1 MHREPGCMLPLSREA
16 PVRLFILKWTPV
28 VIGIS
33 CALLQLGILAAMKRK
48 NLRRQFPVFFSY
60 NTYVIAAVL
69 ISMVPYFFCCQ
80 PPGGGPV
87 GALRTLLYYVP
98 DVLSVVLIGFE
109 FALMY
114 EIFVAALKPYSALID
129 LGKMLFR
136 WAGVFLL
143 IAAALTALATA
154 VPEGNRLPI
163 AIQLLERSMRL
174 MECGLLLLFLLFER
188 KLGLSWR
195 SSSMSIAIGL
205 GTTAAS
211 GLAVAF
217 LQNRFPAAAVG
228 LGIVE
233 NLSYLGAVVFW
244 FACFRMPAPECKN
257 VLDSPSRLIFQRWNE
272 ALLAHSSSRGE
283 FALATSAMDSFLPG
297 VEQTVDRV
305 LAPKIVQ

>member
-136 WAGVFLL
+136 WAGLFLL
-143 IAAALTALATA
+143 IAAALTAFATA
-154 VPEGNRLPI
+154 SPAVNRLPI
-163 AIQLLERSMRL
+163 AIELLERSMRL
-174 MECGLLLLFLLFER
+174 MECGLLLLFLCCEGTR
-188 KLGLSWR
+188 GLWGPR
-195 SSSMSIAIGL
+195 G
-205 GTTAAS
+205 G
-211 GLAVAF
+211 
-217 LQNRFPAAAVG
+217 FP
-228 LGIVE
+228 
-233 NLSYLGAVVFW
+233 
-244 FACFRMPAPECKN
+244 FA
-257 VLDSPSRLIFQRWNE
+257 
-272 ALLAHSSSRGE
+272 
-283 FALATSAMDSFLPG
+283 FALVTPEFEMRLLRHERPS
-297 VEQTVDRV
+297 
-305 LAPKIVQ
+305 